1 MNRIRAIIIVLFIL
15 TFSATLM
22 SMTFDKIEE
31 GFKNKQINC
40 LQTLVTLS
48 GCDEALIKD
57 DSHIKEF
64 IDKLNDLVFED
75 TVESHYFNII
85 KQDGYSSCNLIKRGS
100 ISGIYC
106 NFDYAK
112 KLAYVDTCSSRLYN
126 PSLISWFA
134 SNWFKAKK
142 SEVNV
147 IDRK

>member
-1 MNRIRAIIIVLFIL
+1 MNRIKAVISALFIL
-15 TFSATLM
+15 TFSAY
-22 SMTFDKIEE
+22 SMVPTFEKIEE
-31 GFKNKQINC
+31 QFKNKQSNC

-48 GCDEALIKD
+48 GCDEELIKS

-75 TVESHYFNII
+75 SVQTHYFNMV
-85 KQDGYSSCNLIKRGS
+85 KQDGYSSHNLIKRGS

-112 KLAYVDTCSSRLYN
+112 KLAYIDTHSSRLYN
-126 PSLISWFA
+126 PHLTSWFA
-134 SNWFKAKK
+134 SNWFKAEK
-142 SEVNV
+142 SEINI